1 MASSGT
7 GTFAWSWAT
16 KPEKKDPE
24 LEVHLKALIAP
35 EIAGDPMS
43 KQKWIRSSLRQLSK
57 ALQHQGHRVSPM
69 SVRKVLLSQKIRLRA
84 NNKCFTGSPHPDR
97 DKQFQYIQT
106 QKKLFLKA
114 GLPVI
119 SVDTKKKELIGN
131 FKNPGRTWQQQPEMV
146 NVHDFPQDAVGRAV
160 PYGIYN
166 LNHNRGYVY
175 VGKSADTPELAVE
188 AICASQQRFAIASWW
203 QTAGKTAFATAKQL
217 LILCDAGGSNS
228 YRSRLW
234 KQQLQKRLADQLGL
248 CVTVCH
254 YPTGASKWNPIEH
267 QLFSYI
273 SITWAGKPLRSF
285 ESMLTYIR
293 GTTTETGL
301 LVEAQLIERE
311 YEKGITVSDK
321 EMETLHLKRHNT
333 CPHWNYTIEPR
344 RLGSDN
350 EPGQAGSFGKNHT
363 CLRL

>member
-1 MASSGT
+1 
-7 GTFAWSWAT
+7 
-16 KPEKKDPE
+16 
-24 LEVHLKALIAP
+24 
-35 EIAGDPMS
+35 MS
-43 KQKWIRSSLRQLSK
+43 NQKWIGSSLRQLSK
-57 ALQHQGHRVSPM
+57 ALQHQGYHTSPM
-69 SVRKVLLSQKIRLRA
+69 SVRKVLYGERIRLRA
-84 NNKCFTGSPHPDR
+84 NNKCFTGPPHPDR

-106 QKKLFLKA
+106 QKKLFLKV

-131 FKNPGRTWQQQPEMV
+131 FKNPGRTWRQQAEVV
-146 NVHDFPQDAVGRAV
+146 NAHDFPQQAVGRAV

-175 VGKSADTPELAVE
+175 VGKSADTAEFAVE
-188 AICASQQRFAIASWW
+188 AIASWW
-203 QTAGKTAFATAKQL
+203 QTAGKTAFPTAKKL

-301 LVEAQLIERE
+301 VVEAQLIERE
-311 YEKGITVSDK
+311 YEKGITVCEE
-321 EMETLHLKRHNT
+321 EMQSLHLKRHNT
-333 CPHWNYTIEPR
+333 CPHWNYTIKPR
-344 RLGSDN
+344 GLASDN
-350 EPGQAGSFGKNHT
+350 QPGEAGNLGENRS
-363 CLRL
+363 R

>member
-1 MASSGT
+1 MASDGT
-7 GTFAWSWAT
+7 DAFAWSWAT
-16 KPEKKDPE
+16 EPEKKDPQ
-24 LEVHLKALIAP
+24 LGVYLKELIAP

-57 ALQHQGHRVSPM
+57 ALQNQGYQVSPM
-69 SVRKVLLSQKIRLRA
+69 SVRKLLLSQKIRLRA
-84 NNKCFTGSPHPDR
+84 NSKCLSGPPHPDR
-97 DKQFQYIQT
+97 DKQFQYIQA
-106 QKKLFLKA
+106 QKKLFLKV

-131 FKNPGRTWQQQPEMV
+131 FKNPGRTWQQQPEVV

-166 LNHNRGYVY
+166 LNYNRGYVY
-175 VGKSADTPELAVE
+175 VGSSADTPEFAVE
-188 AICASQQRFAIASWW
+188 AIASWW
-203 QTAGKTAFATAKQL
+203 QTAGKTAFPTAKKL

-248 CVTVCH
+248 SVTVCH
-254 YPTGASKWNPIEH
+254 YPTGTSKWNPIEH

-273 SITWAGKPLRSF
+273 SIAWAGKPLRSF
-285 ESMLTYIR
+285 ESLLNYIR
-293 GTTTETGL
+293 GTTTEKGL

-311 YEKGITVSDK
+311 YETGITVSDS
-321 EMETLHLKRHNT
+321 EMETLRLKRHNT
-333 CPHWNYTIEPR
+333 CPHWNYTIKPR
-344 RLGSDN
+344 RQGSDN
-350 EPGQAGSFGKNHT
+350 EPGATGKCGENRT
-363 CLRL
+363 C